1 MQYRADAGTFLRYVL
16 PAMTS
21 QLLMGCFIIVD
32 GFFIGRCLGDTGLAA
47 INLLWPISAVILAT
61 GLGIGTGG
69 SVLFSA
75 ARGAGDAVRAG
86 KARTAS
92 LLLLAAATLC
102 LACVLWVSYPA
113 LLRAFGATGEL
124 YAPAREYC
132 RVVIPLCGMQI
143 FNGGL
148 NPLLRAHGRTVQAM
162 SATVAGLVCNIFLDW
177 LFILRFS
184 WGMAGAAAATVAAQ
198 FLSAVLAA
206 VFLAAQK
213 SLPFA
218 RGSFRRIAPRTFA
231 RILHIGI
238 SPFGLS
244 MSASI
249 LIMFY
254 NWQSLAWGGT
264 PGVAAYAVVS
274 YALGAA
280 QPLLTGVAEG
290 VQPLMSFFR
299 GAGNRSAEQTL
310 MRMARRMVLAV
321 GAGLCCIM
329 ILSRGILPAAFGASE
344 TVFDLCQSA
353 LPLSALSLIPWGA
366 VHLYASYYYAVTEVR
381 LANLLIYG
389 EPLVLTP
396 ALLFLLPLFCGLNGV
411 WASLGLA
418 ECLLLIFI
426 FFAEKRRKF
435 TNT

>member
-1 MQYRADAGTFLRYVL
+1 MHHRADTGTFFRYVL
-16 PAMTS
+16 PAMAS
-21 QLLMGCFIIVD
+21 QLLMGFFIIVD

-75 ARGAGDAVRAG
+75 AHGAQDEAR
-86 KARTAS
+86 ARTARTAA
-92 LLLLAAATLC
+92 LVLLAAATVV
-102 LACVLWVSYPA
+102 LACTLWAAYPF

-124 YAPAREYC
+124 YEPAAAYC
-132 RVVIPLCGMQI
+132 RIAISLCGMQI

-148 NPLLRAHGRTVQAM
+148 NPLLRAHGCTVQAM
-162 SATVAGLVCNIFLDW
+162 AATVAGLFCNIFLDW
-177 LFILRFS
+177 LFIMRLD
-184 WGMAGAAAATVAAQ
+184 WGMAGAAEATVAAQ
-198 FLSAVLAA
+198 FLSAAMAA
-206 VFLAAQK
+206 FFLFRQRV
-213 SLPFA
+213 LPFRSGRPHISA
-218 RGSFRRIAPRTFA
+218 RTFVQIL
-231 RILHIGI
+231 RIGV

-249 LIMFY
+249 LIMFH
-254 NWQSLAWGGT
+254 NWQSMAWGGAS
-264 PGVAAYAVVS
+264 GVAAYAVVS

-299 GAGNRSAEQTL
+299 GSGDRGAEQKL
-310 MRMARRMVLAV
+310 LRMARRTVLIV
-321 GAGLCCIM
+321 SVVLFAGM
-329 ILSRGILPAAFGASE
+329 TAARGILPAAFGASE
-344 TVFDLCQSA
+344 HVADLCRSA
-353 LPLSALSLIPWGA
+353 LFLSALSLIPWGI

-396 ALLFLLPLFCGLNGV
+396 ALLFLLPVFWQLDGV
-411 WASLGLA
+411 WAALGTA
-418 ECLLLIFI
+418 ECLLVLFI

-435 TNT
+435 TNA